1 VLPKCK
7 DKLKKEDLSQS
18 EKFFGEQNKLS
29 KSNEA
34 DEPIDNSHFKK
45 ITNILQFKQ
54 TQDFYDLNTKC
65 KQSEYFEEKIN
76 FNTKNN

>member
-18 EKFFGEQNKLS
+18 DKFFGEQNKS

-34 DEPIDNSHFKK
+34 DEPIHKSRFKK
-45 ITNILQFKQ
+45 IDNILQFKQ
-54 TQDFYDLNTKC
+54 TQDFYVSYKKC
-65 KQSEYFEEKIN
+65 KQFEYFEEEIN